1 MQFFRR
7 GNSHVKKSEYT
18 QCYVSMYEWTLLSSN
33 MKVLPYSMSYVT
45 KRSHSLTINVTIAI
59 GIYIYIS
66 DGNNHKITYMYQF
79 PP

>member
-7 GNSHVKKSEYT
+7 GNSHVKKSEYA
-18 QCYVSMYEWTLLSSN
+18 QCYVGMDECTLLSSN

-59 GIYIYIS
+59 GIYV
-66 DGNNHKITYMYQF
+66 YQ
-79 PP
+79 